1 MKNYHWFTVGLV
13 VLMTACVNN
22 TIQAP
27 TPVQT
32 AAPTPIV
39 SATTESQTKTE
50 PVVSK
55 QPKTEPVA
63 PTKDLT
69 PAQKTRKPSCE
80 YATGN
85 SVEGQPITVD
95 ICSIESNNSE
105 AISFTY
111 YLGNEKVD
119 SLANCTEGSWTTF
132 PEKQIQRPQS
142 AATQKMLDRVCSAKA
157 DKTIS
162 GTTSKERSALIF
174 DPPSNIRVTP
184 NGEILCSIKEKT
196 TVIIKATN
204 GDWHNIDI
212 CGASGWIK
220 ADQLKF

>member
-1 MKNYHWFTVGLV
+1 M
-13 VLMTACVNN
+13 LMTACVNN
-22 TIQAP
+22 TIQTP
-27 TPVQT
+27 TPVPST
-32 AAPTPIV
+32 TPTPIV
-39 SATTESQTKTE
+39 SATPTESQTKSE
-50 PVVSK
+50 PVVIK
-55 QPKTEPVA
+55 QPKVEAVA
-63 PTKDLT
+63 PTKDPT
-69 PAQKTRKPSCE
+69 PAQQTRKPSCE

-95 ICSIESNNSE
+95 VCSIESNNRE

-142 AATQKMLDRVCSAKA
+142 AATQKMLDRVCSSKS
-157 DKTIS
+157 DKTRS
-162 GTTSKERSALIF
+162 GTTSQGRTALIF
-174 DPPSNIRVTP
+174 DPPLNVRVTP

-196 TVIIKATN
+196 KVTINQTN